1 MCFFR
6 FFNALSCT
14 GKHATSVMFYKV
26 KMTKKADFWPN
37 ATCHLAVQ
45 FGDGLK
51 NLSFCVTLPW
61 KRDEDLPF
69 FTGGIFCKHLTH
81 WAGGQ
86 LFASRGAFAC
96 ALRAPAHGNVY
107 KKTSLVPVK
116 WPVKKWCFCRKR
128 QMVKRVI

>member
-1 MCFFR
+1 MVWVAHISIVKTKKLRFFR
-6 FFNALSCT
+6 I
-14 GKHATSVMFYKV
+14 
-26 KMTKKADFWPN
+26 TKSKREKKL
-37 ATCHLAVQ
+37 TL

-69 FTGGIFCKHLTH
+69 FTGGFFCKHLTH